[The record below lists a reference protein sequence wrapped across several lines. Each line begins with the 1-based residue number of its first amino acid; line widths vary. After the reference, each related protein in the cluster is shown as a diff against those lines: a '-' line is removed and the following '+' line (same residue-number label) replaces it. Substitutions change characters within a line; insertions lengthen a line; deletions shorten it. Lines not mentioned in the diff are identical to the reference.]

1 MVDRPAEL
9 LALCRK
15 TGEREL
21 EAPVALGREAEKRH
35 PAVASRLLACDEPAL
50 LGAAHELRDG
60 ALRELHAARE
70 LGHGGLPTPV
80 GRALDLSRRADAK
93 DHPYRRALRF
103 RCQRCPRLCA
113 GTAALGVTPDRK
125 TSGLP

>member
-1 MVDRPAEL
+1 MPE
-9 LALCRK
+9 
-15 TGEREL
+15 

-80 GRALDLSRRADAK
+80 GRALD
-93 DHPYRRALRF
+93 HQQQQVALRS
-103 RCQRCPRLCA
+103 Q
-113 GTAALGVTPDRK
+113 T
-125 TSGLP
+125 GLPRDALALAQEGAQGRAEIRDRDVVVQRHRLDPTSPVW

>member
-60 ALRELHAARE
+60 
-70 LGHGGLPTPV
+70 GLPTPV
-80 GRALDLSRRADAK
+80 GRALD
-93 DHPYRRALRF
+93 HQQQQVALRS
-103 RCQRCPRLCA
+103 Q
-113 GTAALGVTPDRK
+113 T
-125 TSGLP
+125 GLPRDALALAQEGAQGRAEIRDRDVVVQRHRLDPTSPVW